1 VFVSVSVDVVRVPLR
16 GALLEVWEGV
26 LEIVGKTGEAL
37 PVPGEPD
44 VLLEAI
50 GMDDTDTVSVI
61 VEVEVDSLGMIEEL
75 ATPEDDGMV
84 TVMVTSLTE
93 LEGPIEGEK
102 DPDVSETGDPEV
114 LFTTGGMPVLML
126 DEREA
131 L

>member
-1 VFVSVSVDVVRVPLR
+1 
-16 GALLEVWEGV
+16 
-26 LEIVGKTGEAL
+26 
-37 PVPGEPD
+37 
-44 VLLEAI
+44 
-50 GMDDTDTVSVI
+50 
-61 VEVEVDSLGMIEEL
+61 
-75 ATPEDDGMV
+75 MV
-84 TVMVTSLTE
+84 TVMVTSLTA